1 MFHGFHSSSTA
12 LCSAQSAR
20 DSLAGRAGA
29 GGGWTGQDRLL
40 SVDTAALGSQGHL
53 FVEGLK
59 AVGRKQ
65 KGKALI
71 GNREQQNEIK
81 NLIHYCNI

>member
-1 MFHGFHSSSTA
+1 MFHGFHSSSAA

-29 GGGWTGQDRLL
+29 GSGWTGQDRML
-40 SVDTAALGSQGHL
+40 SVNTAALGSQGHL

-59 AVGRKQ
+59 AVERRQ

-71 GNREQQNEIK
+71 GKREQQNEIK